1 MWFAVY
7 DLQYTK
13 DRFLIDPK
21 LYQIGLK
28 NVCFSTI
35 VFFQNI
41 LNAIINALFIMMICY
56 RGLDGHVANPQ
67 GK

>member
-13 DRFLIDPK
+13 DRFISDPS

-28 NVCFSTI
+28 NVCFSTV
-35 VFFQNI
+35 VFFQSI
-41 LNAIINALFIMMICY
+41 INAIVNALFIMMICF
-56 RGLDGHVANPQ
+56 RGLDGNVSNN
-67 GK
+67 